1 MNYVLIKQHNT
12 AENMT
17 LQVSLKELNNFS
29 QERNKTITCWD
40 GLPRIMSNLISH
52 CFDSLLGS

>member
-17 LQVSLKELNNFS
+17 LQVSLKELNNLS
-29 QERNKTITCWD
+29 QERNKSHNMENPLLVGTA
-40 GLPRIMSNLISH
+40 SNNE
-52 CFDSLLGS
+52 